1 LDRIAL
7 VIERL
12 TGVRHHPAQVW
23 ALLHHR
29 LGWRVQRPMRRAAER
44 DQGAI
49 DRWVKEDWPRI
60 KQTPTGAEPVWSS
73 STSQRS
79 A

>member
-1 LDRIAL
+1 

-12 TGVRHHPAQVW
+12 TGVRHHPAHLW

-29 LGWRVQRPMRRAAER
+29 LGWTVQRPVRQASER

-49 DRWVKEDWPRI
+49 DLELPRS
-60 KQTPTGAEPVWSS
+60 GGHMNA
-73 STSQRS
+73 
-79 A
+79 